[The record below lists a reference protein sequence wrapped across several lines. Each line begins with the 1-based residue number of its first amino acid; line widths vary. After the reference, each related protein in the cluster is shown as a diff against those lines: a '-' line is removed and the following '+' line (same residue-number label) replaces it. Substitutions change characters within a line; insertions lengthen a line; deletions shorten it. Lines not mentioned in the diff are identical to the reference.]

1 MMHGVVKRDGK
12 IVGQY
17 AIDPTA
23 PGGMQAQVARIAAQQ
38 QQQQR
43 AQMPSPPPSPIPLPG
58 KPSPAAAGLM
68 LRVPMPNVAPAQVF
82 LRFPLRLPDGRVQH
96 VTRAVQIDPTMGV
109 PPGIYQLTGR

>member
-23 PGGMQAQVARIAAQQ
+23 PGGMQAQVARIAAAQQ
-38 QQQQR
+38 QQ
-43 AQMPSPPPSPIPLPG
+43 APMAPPPPSPIPLPSR
-58 KPSPAAAGLM
+58 PSPAAAGLM

-96 VTRAVQIDPTMGV
+96 VTRAVQIDPAMGV
-109 PPGIYQLTGR
+109 PPGIYQMTGH